1 MTTIQSG
8 LTTRLVLLS
17 ILGLL
22 VLQCKSSSHRNLITD
37 FFIGLA
43 VSTMTGDAFF
53 HILPHMLGMHGHA
66 HDDHHD
72 HDHEPEVRSQILQ
85 LNSGLLSITSYGYL
99 T

>member
-1 MTTIQSG
+1 
-8 LTTRLVLLS
+8 
-17 ILGLL
+17 
-22 VLQCKSSSHRNLITD
+22 
-37 FFIGLA
+37 
-43 VSTMTGDAFF
+43 MTGDAFF

-72 HDHEPEVRSQILQ
+72 HDHEPEVRSQIRQ